1 MAVTQGLSALRLQ
14 HAQLLED
21 HGATIAL
28 LRSKEAELANAELR
42 AAEAQET
49 IEKLEGEV
57 TLLNDKAY
65 RCEQA
70 TALAEREGQFM
81 KALLV
86 SAISP

>member
-1 MAVTQGLSALRLQ
+1 
-14 HAQLLED
+14 LED